1 MTYRSMT
8 NRSKWQRRAV
18 IAGGAVGLFSWVKGL
33 PLLLS
38 SDDTGLEFETLDG
51 LAPFRRLLRSGPATS
66 AGGAVFAGIESSEPL
81 SPDAEMMRQTV
92 KDDPCA
98 AFFGAQ
104 QTGAV
109 PVAMFS
115 DFKCPIC
122 KTMNGRLAELQEKT
136 GDSFRIIRHE
146 LPLLGAASRTA
157 SKAVLAA
164 DIQGKYLEM
173 HEILNRTPAVTDAA
187 FVGSIAKNIGL
198 DSNQLL
204 RDMNSDE
211 VEQKLRMSR
220 AIADVF
226 GFYGTPAF
234 AVGRTVFLG
243 AVPTLLL
250 TRLITQEADG
260 PCLQGQ

>member
-1 MTYRSMT
+1 MTYRST
-8 NRSKWQRRAV
+8 THRSKWQRRAV
-18 IAGGAVGLFSWVKGL
+18 IAGGAVALFSWVKGL

-38 SDDTGLEFETLDG
+38 SGDTELEFENLDG
-51 LAPFRRLLRSGPATS
+51 LAPFRRLLGSGPATS
-66 AGGAVFAGIESSEPL
+66 AGGAIFAGIESSEAL
-81 SPDAEMMRQTV
+81 SPDAERMRQTV

-122 KTMNGRLAELQEKT
+122 KTMNERLAELQEKT

-164 DIQGKYLEM
+164 DRQGKYSEM
-173 HEILNRTPAVTDAA
+173 HEILNRTPAITDEA
-187 FVGSIAKNIGL
+187 FVGRIANNIGL
-198 DSNQLL
+198 DSTQLL
-204 RDMNSDE
+204 HDMNSDE
-211 VEQKLRMSR
+211 VEQKLHMSR

-243 AVPTLLL
+243 AVPTSLLA
-250 TRLITQEADG
+250 RLITQETGRHCAQDR
-260 PCLQGQ
+260 